1 MRKAA
6 LLSFFTNMTIRS
18 KLMLLSGILLAALL
32 GISFLGG
39 ETITGL
45 QGDIKTVES
54 NIPNINSDA
63 NSVKSILD
71 KQQESLNRLATAN
84 AALREFGELKYW
96 MTDLSASWLNQSETN
111 ADKAK
116 TALLGHLK
124 DMQAF
129 APEDAK
135 IVGDHV
141 KSIYDLG
148 LQAVD
153 AYADNNRVLGN
164 SLLANARDGILKADA
179 VLLKVSEDQ
188 KMKVETHKR
197 EAGESFDIAAKQV
210 DTAQQHAKEAIVR
223 ADASLKQASAVL
235 VLVLLIA
242 VSFTFVTMRSLIN
255 PIRKLVHSMG
265 ELANGNLRAELP
277 SVTAN
282 EIGDMIKAVEV
293 FKNNSIM
300 AEKLKADQAAEQSK
314 KEERQRRIE
323 GLIKGFET
331 KATGAVS
338 TVASAAEE
346 LNQTAKF
353 MGQTIS
359 STNQK
364 SSEASASSEKA
375 SSNVQTVASA
385 AEEMNSSIQ
394 EISEQTSKTTA
405 AAREAVN
412 KAQNADKSA
421 ASLENAANKIGEVL
435 QLIQDITEQINLLAL
450 NATIEAARA
459 GEAGK
464 GFAVVASEVK
474 NLASQTAHATEE
486 IESHIN
492 GIQGVS
498 KEVIGVLNTIKAS
511 ISSVGEYANG
521 IATAVEEQT
530 AVTRE
535 IAANMNQA
543 SSGVMEITSNLS
555 EVAKMSQEA
564 DNSANEVL
572 GAAQT
577 LAKQADMLRNEING
591 FLKDIQAA

>member
-1 MRKAA
+1 MRKMQ
-6 LLSFFTNMTIRS
+6 LSSFFTNMTIRS

-39 ETITGL
+39 KTITGL

-71 KQQESLNRLATAN
+71 KQQDALNRLATAN

-96 MTDLSASWLNQSETN
+96 MTDLSASWLNQSETS
-111 ADKAK
+111 ADKAR
-116 TALLGHLK
+116 TALMGHLNS
-124 DMQAF
+124 MQAF

-135 IVGDHV
+135 LVEDHV

-164 SLLANARDGILKADA
+164 SMLASARDKILKADA
-179 VLLKVSEDQ
+179 ALIKVSEDQ
-188 KMKVETHKR
+188 KMRVETYKR

-210 DTAQQHAKEAIVR
+210 DTAQQNAKEAIVR
-223 ADASLKQASAVL
+223 ADASLKQAGVVL
-235 VLVLLIA
+235 VVVLLIA
-242 VSFTFVTMRSLIN
+242 VSFTFITMRSLIN
-255 PIRKLVHSMG
+255 PIRKLVNSMN
-265 ELANGNLRAELP
+265 ELANGNLRTELP
-277 SVTAN
+277 AVTPN

-300 AEKLKADQAAEQSK
+300 AEKLKAEQAAEQGK

-338 TVASAAEE
+338 TVASAAEQ

-364 SSEASASSEKA
+364 SSQASASSERA

-394 EISEQTSKTTA
+394 EISEQTNKTTA

-498 KEVIGVLNTIKAS
+498 KEVIDVLNTIKAS

-535 IAANMNQA
+535 IASNMNQA
-543 SSGVMEITSNLS
+543 SSGVMEITSNLV

-564 DNSANEVL
+564 DSSANEVL